1 MPLHLPRHD
10 KKSPARCGAGQG
22 GEESQLSSL
31 GQGYEPESIQPVITR
46 EIVSTITIQRVKL
59 TDTVNT
65 ALFMGSAISPKRY
78 NPDVDQSHK
87 YCGKNIAEFHEN
99 VNKYQ

>member
-1 MPLHLPRHD
+1 MLL
-10 KKSPARCGAGQG
+10 SAFVTW
-22 GEESQLSSL
+22 ES
-31 GQGYEPESIQPVITR
+31 YESGSIQLVKTR

-59 TDTVNT
+59 ADTVNT
-65 ALFMGSAISPKRY
+65 APFMGSAISPKRY

-87 YCGKNIAEFHEN
+87 YCGNNMAEFHEN